1 MERESM
7 RVSLSTN
14 THRER
19 ERERERNRN
28 TTLRRCGWSFLEMGS
43 ANQMKEWF
51 GAKSIR
57 GPLTWP
63 YLP

>member
-1 MERESM
+1 MERDRERESM
-7 RVSLSTN
+7 RVSLSTH
-14 THRER
+14 TH
-19 ERERERNRN
+19 RERERNRN